1 MRASFPAAA
10 ALALCGLLL
19 LPHAPARGQAKARAR
34 AHLEFGLNL
43 YRDGFFEPAAD
54 AFRAYL
60 DQAGERAD
68 ASRVRYLLAEA
79 LRRDG
84 RLRAAAAAYRTL
96 LRRHPRHERADEA
109 RFRVG
114 ELAERIGSAK
124 EAARAYASVRSGRWR
139 TEALYRIAALGLAAR
154 RWPDAVAAL
163 DAFLASAPKDP
174 RAEAAL
180 FERAVALDRVPRP
193 RAAERAYASVLRRFP
208 KNPRARAFMS
218 RLAEIRLRIG
228 KFEAAGKTLAA
239 LFREYPGEKK
249 RAGARLAQAASFF
262 GRKKYGAAGAAFA
275 AVLRMKLSGAQR
287 ATAERGLAS
296 SWRRAGEHARAAE
309 AYRRLLRRRP
319 DGGGY
324 LPHFLESVKKAG
336 GCRKKGGKYL
346 ASALDA
352 LEGGAPL
359 SLAGR
364 FRLADCLRDAGMK
377 KEAASQY
384 RALIRRAPNALEAVW
399 SGLRLAAASEKKG
412 AKREEEILER
422 YRQVF
427 RSFRGL
433 RESGEKV
440 DPGLARAVYQGVL
453 RAASIHGARKDCAGA
468 VGLLKRVP
476 EEFIPESSR
485 AETAF
490 LRAECAW
497 EAGELEEA
505 ERRFRQVL
513 LGEGPPA
520 LAARARYRLGEAAQ
534 RRGDARE
541 ALRRFQD
548 ALPLLPE
555 ALRREARLK
564 MGRLHRERGDFQK
577 ARAALLPLAG
587 DEKVSAPRRR
597 AIWYFLA
604 RSAAA
609 SRDWKGADAAFS
621 AWDALAPP
629 DPGEGLALWAFAA
642 LRGGGCGRAL
652 RISERA
658 LRLAA
663 SKEEKLALHRLRAS
677 CFLRRKDLAEAAD
690 ALRRVVALAPKDA
703 AATLELAEVFENMG
717 SVDEA
722 AGAYARFVSGFPRSG
737 EAAAAALRLGALEL
751 RRGKPEAALR
761 AFRAASESKDANV
774 SGPARL
780 QVALWLERGGAK
792 AEALELYESLPRL
805 GAGEEEWARSAAW
818 RAASIRESRREW
830 KAAIRHYRGIAA
842 LAGRDAPARVG
853 EEARRARARILRL
866 ESYLA
871 SVREREMKMKSRVP
885 MLR

>member
-1 MRASFPAAA
+1 MRARLPAIA
-10 ALALCGLLL
+10 ALALWAMAA
-19 LPHAPARGQAKARAR
+19 LPHSLALGQAKESPR

-43 YRDGFFEPAAD
+43 YRDGLFEPAAD

-68 ASRVRYLLAEA
+68 APRVRYLLAEA

-96 LRRHPRHERADEA
+96 LRRHPGHERADEA

-208 KNPRARAFMS
+208 ENPRARAFMS
-218 RLAEIRLRIG
+218 RLAEIRLRLG

-239 LFREYPGEKK
+239 LFRKYPREKK

-262 GRKKYGAAGAAFA
+262 GRRKYEDAGAAFA
-275 AVLRMKLSGAQR
+275 AVLRMKISKAQR

-296 SWRRAGEHARAAE
+296 SWRRAGEHAKAAE

-346 ASALDA
+346 ASALGA

-364 FRLADCLRDAGMK
+364 FRLADCLLGAGMK
-377 KEAASQY
+377 KEAAGQY
-384 RALIRRAPNALEAVW
+384 REVVRRAPNALEAVW
-399 SGLRLAAASEKKG
+399 SGLRLAAMAEKD
-412 AKREEEILER
+412 AKREEEVLAR
-422 YRQVF
+422 YRQAF

-433 RESGEKV
+433 RESGKKV
-440 DPGLARAVYQGVL
+440 EPGLARAVYQGVL

-468 VGLLKRVP
+468 VGLLKMVP
-476 EEFIPESSR
+476 EEFVPERSR

-505 ERRFRQVL
+505 ARRFRQVL

-520 LAARARYRLGEAAQ
+520 LAARARYRLGEAAR

-555 ALRREARLK
+555 ELRREARLN
-564 MGRLHRERGDFQK
+564 MGALHRERGDFQK
-577 ARAALLPLAG
+577 ARAALLPLAH

-604 RSAAA
+604 RTAAD

-621 AWDALAPP
+621 SWDALAPP

-652 RISERA
+652 KISERA

-663 SKEEKLALHRLRAS
+663 SKEGKLALRRLRAS
-677 CFLRRKDLAEAAD
+677 CFLRRKNLAEAAD
-690 ALRRVVALAPKDA
+690 ELRRVVALAPKDA
-703 AATLELAEVFENMG
+703 AAALELAEVFENMG

-722 AGAYARFVSGFPRSG
+722 AGAYARFVAGFPRSG

-761 AFRAASESKDANV
+761 AFRAASKSKDANV

-780 QVALWLERGGAK
+780 QVALWLERDGAK

-830 KAAIRHYRGIAA
+830 KAAIKHYRGIAA

-871 SVREREMKMKSRVP
+871 SVRERERKMKSRVP

>member
-1 MRASFPAAA
+1 MRARLPAIA
-10 ALALCGLLL
+10 ALALWTMTA
-19 LPHAPARGQAKARAR
+19 LPHSLALGQTKESPR

-43 YRDGFFEPAAD
+43 YRDGLFEPAAD

-60 DQAGERAD
+60 DQAGKRAD
-68 ASRVRYLLAEA
+68 APRVRYLLAEA

-96 LRRHPRHERADEA
+96 LRRHPGHERADEA

-208 KNPRARAFMS
+208 ENPRARAFMS
-218 RLAEIRLRIG
+218 RLAEIRLRLG

-239 LFREYPGEKK
+239 LFRKYPREKK

-262 GRKKYGAAGAAFA
+262 GRRKYEDAGAAFA
-275 AVLRMKLSGAQR
+275 AVLRMKLSKAQR

-296 SWRRAGEHARAAE
+296 SWRRAGEHAKAAE

-319 DGGGY
+319 DGSGY

-352 LEGGAPL
+352 LEGGTPL

-364 FRLADCLRDAGMK
+364 FRLADCLRGAGMK
-377 KEAASQY
+377 KEAARQY
-384 RALIRRAPNALEAVW
+384 REVVRRAPNALEAVW
-399 SGLRLAAASEKKG
+399 SGLRLAAMAEKD
-412 AKREEEILER
+412 AKREEEVLAR
-422 YRQVF
+422 YRQAF

-433 RESGEKV
+433 RESGKKIE
-440 DPGLARAVYQGVL
+440 PGLARAVYQGVL

-468 VGLLKRVP
+468 VGLLKMVP
-476 EEFIPESSR
+476 EEFVPERSR

-505 ERRFRQVL
+505 ARRFRQVL

-520 LAARARYRLGEAAQ
+520 LAARARYRLGEAAR

-555 ALRREARLK
+555 ELRHEARLN
-564 MGRLHRERGDFQK
+564 MGALHRERGDFQK
-577 ARAALLPLAG
+577 ARAALLPLAH

-604 RSAAA
+604 RTAAD

-621 AWDALAPP
+621 SWDALAPP

-652 RISERA
+652 KISERA

-663 SKEEKLALHRLRAS
+663 SKEGKLALRRLRAS
-677 CFLRRKDLAEAAD
+677 CFLRRKNLAEAAD
-690 ALRRVVALAPKDA
+690 ELRRVVALAPKDA
-703 AATLELAEVFENMG
+703 AAALELAEVFENMG

-722 AGAYARFVSGFPRSG
+722 AGAYARFVAGFPRSG

-761 AFRAASESKDANV
+761 AFRAASKSKDANV

-780 QVALWLERGGAK
+780 QVALWLERDGAK

-871 SVREREMKMKSRVP
+871 SVRERERKMKSRVP